1 MPPRQRKERT
11 VQETHDTQGGRVFD
25 VDLDLETRRRPQSM
39 YKDLRQVSDS
49 IRAEGSVLRREGSG
63 VVVCTRADVDAVL
76 RQPEIFSSDMP
87 AADLKNTRPL
97 IPLQIDPPDHRKFR
111 RVLDPQF
118 APQRVQQLEE
128 PMARLVNDLIDSF
141 GDQEE
146 IDFASQFSVPFP
158 SLVLLDLVGI
168 ARDELPVL
176 IGLKNGIVRPH
187 HVVGTSVGHPDAGA
201 YQQASAEAMYQYLA
215 NVLDCDDLDARDGL
229 LHRLVDTE
237 VDGERLSRETIVD
250 IGFLFLIA
258 GLDDVPA
265 AIECFF
271 AYLADHPDRRRMLS
285 ADPAI
290 IPRVVEELLRWET
303 PVPLIAR
310 VAAKD
315 TELGGCPIAA
325 GELITVLIASANT
338 DEKEIPDADRVRWD
352 REANR
357 HLTFGGGIHR
367 CVGSHLARLIL
378 RVALREWHA
387 RIPDYQI
394 KPGVELVFLAGVR
407 TLDSFPMVLGL
418 SA

>member
-1 MPPRQRKERT
+1 
-11 VQETHDTQGGRVFD
+11 VFD
-25 VDLDLETRRRPQSM
+25 VDLDLETRRHPQPM
-39 YKDLRQVSDS
+39 YQRLREVSES
-49 IRAEGSVLRREGSG
+49 LRAEGSVLRREGSG

-76 RQPEIFSSDMP
+76 QQPEIFSSDMP
-87 AADLKNTRPL
+87 AADLKNARPL
-97 IPLQIDPPDHRKFR
+97 IPLQIDPPEHKKFR
-111 RVLDPQF
+111 KVLDPQF
-118 APQRVQQLEE
+118 APQRMQKLEE
-128 PMARLVNDLIDSF
+128 PMARLVNELIDSF
-141 GDQEE
+141 GDQRE
-146 IDFASQFSVPFP
+146 IDFATQFSVPFP
-158 SLVLLDLVGI
+158 SLVLLELVGI
-168 ARDELPVL
+168 PAKELPVL
-176 IGLKNGIVRPH
+176 IRLKNGIVRPH
-187 HVVGTSVGHPDAGA
+187 HIVGTRVGHPDAGA
-201 YQQASAEAMYQYLA
+201 YQQESAEALYRYLA
-215 NVLDCDDLDARDGL
+215 NVLDSDELAARDGL
-229 LHRLVDTE
+229 LGRLVDAE
-237 VDGERLSRETIVD
+237 VDGERLSRETIMD

-271 AYLADHPDRRRMLS
+271 AYLADHPDRRRMMV

-310 VAAKD
+310 VAATD

-325 GELITVLIASANT
+325 GELVTVLIASANT
-338 DEKEIPDADRVRWD
+338 DETVVHDAEEVRWD

-378 RVALREWHA
+378 RVALREWHT
-387 RIPDYQI
+387 RIPDYRI
-394 KPGVELVFLAGVR
+394 KPGIELAFLSGVR

>member
-1 MPPRQRKERT
+1 M
-11 VQETHDTQGGRVFD
+11 QETHDTQGGRVFD

-39 YKDLRQVSDS
+39 YKQLRQVSDGM
-49 IRAEGSVLRREGSG
+49 RAEGSVLRREGSG
-63 VVVCTRADVDAVL
+63 VVVCTRADVDTVL

-118 APQRVQQLEE
+118 APQRMQRLEE
-128 PMARLVNDLIDSF
+128 PMARLVNELIDSF

-158 SLVLLDLVGI
+158 SLVLLELVGI
-168 ARDELPVL
+168 AREELPVL
-176 IGLKNGIVRPH
+176 IRLKNGIVRPH
-187 HVVGTSVGHPDAGA
+187 HVVGTSIGHPDAAA
-201 YQQASAEAMYQYLA
+201 YQQTSAEAMYQYLA
-215 NVLDCDDLDARDGL
+215 DVLDSDDLDARDGL

-237 VDGERLSRETIVD
+237 VDGERLSRETIID

-265 AIECFF
+265 VIECFF
-271 AYLADHPDRRRMLS
+271 AYLADHPDRRRMLA

-338 DEKEIPDADRVRWD
+338 DDR
-352 REANR
+352 AP
-357 HLTFGGGIHR
+357 R
-367 CVGSHLARLIL
+367 CRSGPVG
-378 RVALREWHA
+378 
-387 RIPDYQI
+387 
-394 KPGVELVFLAGVR
+394 PG
-407 TLDSFPMVLGL
+407 S
-418 SA
+418 